1 MSLSSISRT
10 QVVSVAVVAVT
21 AAVAFSPPRLAL
33 ALVFAGLAVLAL
45 GVVFAVDRERRTLAE
60 KMEEVRVQLD
70 EMARDRHDEVSLARD
85 RDVRVRQTIQ
95 EAADACA
102 DRTVE
107 GWARHERQQAR
118 VSAPLDQ
125 AVGSGGSPE
134 GRSGEDSGGRSGA
147 HSAGDSGG
155 HSGGRSSEGT
165 EREEARTPA
174 ERNLATA
181 QDLLWNGYSSLGLAR
196 LRGLG
201 ADSEASPAVRAE
213 AHKTL
218 SNWHRA
224 TGQPES
230 ARDHAHLADLSA
242 PRAARGSSG
251 VPSLLTARIRAPRAA
266 RHFDVVLMSD
276 FRLPGGSTG
285 SNLQEITAQRDAGL
299 TTGLVH
305 HPVLRADQSRGVNP
319 KILAAVDNDRVR
331 FVAPDERVTCDLLVV
346 RFPLIGQR
354 PMDVLPTVD
363 AARRIVVLN
372 QTPNRR
378 YGMEEGA
385 HEAEAPNEAWNV
397 ARCVKGFTSML
408 GEHSW
413 HPISPRVRE
422 AMVLHHSSEM
432 AGVPLADEDWTNV
445 IDVDAWRRGGRR
457 NPDGRVLLG
466 RHSRDDRDKWPGDP
480 AALAAAYPAL
490 PGWETHVLGGT
501 RFAEQTLGG
510 LPPHWTAHP
519 FDSVDAREFLHEL
532 DAYVYFTGQGHLEPF
547 GRAPLEAIAVGLPT
561 LLPPSFA
568 PVFGDAALYTEP
580 EGVRAEIEALMG
592 DEERYARQVRIG
604 HEVLRERFSHQAHL
618 RRLFELGVRVPAEF
632 LEAPSPLLVP

>member
-1 MSLSSISRT
+1 MRNVVAMSLSSISLK

-21 AAVAFSPPRLAL
+21 AAVALSPPRLAL

-45 GVVFAVDRERRTLAE
+45 AVAFAVDRERRTLAE

-70 EMARDRHDEVSLARD
+70 EMALDRRDEVGAARD

-107 GWARHERQQAR
+107 GWARYERQQAR
-118 VSAPLDQ
+118 RSASRTPD
-125 AVGSGGSPE
+125 AGADGRSAGGSHRSPGGGSGRGSDP
-134 GRSGEDSGGRSGA
+134 D
-147 HSAGDSGG
+147 
-155 HSGGRSSEGT
+155 T
-165 EREEARTPA
+165 ARTPA
-174 ERNLATA
+174 ERNLSEA
-181 QDLLWNGYSSLGLAR
+181 QDLLWNGYSSLGLER
-196 LRGLG
+196 LRRLG
-201 ADSEASPAVRAE
+201 ADHEATPSVRAE

-224 TGQPES
+224 TGQPDN
-230 ARDHAHLADLSA
+230 ARDHAHLADLAA
-242 PRAARGSSG
+242 PRAARGASG

-285 SNLQEITAQRDAGL
+285 SNVQEITAQRDAGL

-319 KILAAVDNDRVR
+319 RILATVDNDRVR

-346 RFPLIGQR
+346 RFPLIGQH
-354 PMDVLPTVD
+354 PMDVLPSVE

-378 YGMEEGA
+378 YGAGAEESG
-385 HEAEAPNEAWNV
+385 HGEHGEAAPNEAWDV
-397 ARCVKGFTSML
+397 ARCVEGFTGML

-413 HPISPRVRE
+413 YPVSARVRE
-422 AMVLHHSSEM
+422 AMVLHHASEM
-432 AGVPLADEDWTNV
+432 AGVPLADEDWTNI
-445 IDVDAWRRGGRR
+445 IDLDAWRRGGRR

-466 RHSRDDRDKWPGDP
+466 RHSRDDRDKWPEDP
-480 AALAAAYPAL
+480 ALLAAAYPAL

-501 RFAEQTLGG
+501 RHAERALGG
-510 LPPHWTAHP
+510 LPGHWTGHA
-519 FDSVDAREFLHEL
+519 FDAMGVREFLHGL
-532 DAYVYFTGQGHLEPF
+532 DAYVYFTGQGYLESF

-561 LLPPSFA
+561 VLPHAFA
-568 PVFGDAALYTEP
+568 PVFGDAALYAEP
-580 EGVRAEIEALMG
+580 EGVRGEIEALMG
-592 DEERYARQVRIG
+592 DEERYARQVRTG
-604 HEVLRERFSHQAHL
+604 HEVLRERFSRQTHL
-618 RRLFELGVRVPAEF
+618 RRLAELGVRVPAEF
-632 LEAPSPLLVP
+632 VEAPRALLVP